1 MRAQSNRAL
10 ALAIALA
17 ATIWSAP
24 LLARDDDKHG
34 GDRLAKLLGDRV
46 AGKPV
51 DCVSFRQ
58 LGSSTIID
66 GTAIAYAA
74 GGTIFVNHPQS
85 GADALEDD
93 YDTILVT
100 TSTLS
105 QLCKLDSVRLVSR
118 TTGMYKGFVTLDAF
132 VPYRHPHR

>member
-1 MRAQSNRAL
+1 MHAKHRRAL
-10 ALAIALA
+10 ALAAALTALA
-17 ATIWSAP
+17 MSAP
-24 LLARDDDKHG
+24 LLARDGDKHAE
-34 GDRLAKLLGDRV
+34 DKLAKLLGDRV

-51 DCVSFRQ
+51 DCVSLRR

-66 GTAIAYAA
+66 GRAIAYD
-74 GGTIFVNHPQS
+74 GSGTIFVNRPRS

-100 TSTLS
+100 SSSLD

-118 TTGMYKGFVTLDAF
+118 STGVYKGFVTLDAF
-132 VPYRHPHR
+132 VPYTRPRH